1 MKTVLD
7 ECCTRLECS
16 ARLTVR
22 TARLTARTAR
32 LPNQGGIMSH
42 HTIQFTRVS
51 HALVDT
57 RFVFLFLIVYL
68 DDSTRILFLSMYRI
82 LLFLM
87 GRGHGGSLSERR
99 VGGGGS
105 TPLLACGCNALLW
118 LGLEVPCQTT
128 EVDGFQASLLHPFQS
143 IMELAHFLVHLG
155 QCC

>member
-22 TARLTARTAR
+22 TARLTARPPRLTARTARTAR

-57 RFVFLFLIVYL
+57 QFECGLRLPKALRACESIECRTRFERWDL
-68 DDSTRILFLSMYRI
+68 TK
-82 LLFLM
+82 
-87 GRGHGGSLSERR
+87 GG
-99 VGGGGS
+99 
-105 TPLLACGCNALLW
+105 
-118 LGLEVPCQTT
+118 
-128 EVDGFQASLLHPFQS
+128 
-143 IMELAHFLVHLG
+143 
-155 QCC
+155 